1 LAAADLAND
10 ATVREENGRWMV
22 EGDPTEGAL
31 LVAARK
37 AGLSDEIDARFS
49 RVGEIPF
56 SSERKLMSTLHRDK
70 ERGDKQT
77 VFTKGAPDVLLARC
91 SSEVVGENPVPL
103 TAGRR
108 AEIEKTNLALA
119 DQALRT
125 LGVAI
130 RRLTE
135 DVPVSPGSEVES
147 SVEQDLYFAGLIG
160 MIDPPRAEAPAVA
173 RARQAGS
180 DRS

>member
-1 LAAADLAND
+1 
-10 ATVREENGRWMV
+10 M
-22 EGDPTEGAL
+22 
-31 LVAARK
+31 
-37 AGLSDEIDARFS
+37 
-49 RVGEIPF
+49 GEIPF

-130 RRLTE
+130 RRLTA

-147 SVEQDLYFAGLIG
+147 SVEQDSSSR
-160 MIDPPRAEAPAVA
+160 D
-173 RARQAGS
+173 
-180 DRS
+180 